1 VGYQRARDPFTPALP
16 RPNALAEMLRLYCD
30 RMHSN
35 EPVHTWD
42 GPD

>member
-1 VGYQRARDPFTPALP
+1 MT
-16 RPNALAEMLRLYCD
+16 RPNALAEMLRLYCE

-42 GPD
+42 

>member
-1 VGYQRARDPFTPALP
+1 MT
-16 RPNALAEMLRLYCD
+16 RPDALAEMLRLYCE

-42 GPD
+42 VHRRSRFGCHDI